1 MSLVNL
7 SKVRASR
14 VMGIDCSTHSLA
26 FCVYYNRKPEV
37 WGKIYFEGSDVF
49 ARMASAEQRVGAVAE
64 NFHVDYIVFE
74 SAILAK
80 VANADTTIKL
90 AMVYGI
96 CIAKLMKTGTKVVTC
111 KPLEWQSFI
120 GNPNFKPV
128 EKAAVKKQFPNYSA
142 GWYQQKIRS
151 MRKQKTMDFFN
162 KRFPL
167 MKLNDDDVGD
177 ACGLAYYGYNKL
189 TTRG

>member
-1 MSLVNL
+1 MNLSDL
-7 SKVRASR
+7 SKVKASR
-14 VMGIDCSTHSLA
+14 VMGIDCSTHSMA

-37 WGKIYFEGSDVF
+37 WGKILFEGSDVF
-49 ARMASAEQRVGAVAE
+49 ARMASAEQRVGAVAQ

-96 CIAKLMKTGTKVVTC
+96 CIAKLMKTGTKVVTV
-111 KPLEWQSFI
+111 KPLEWQAFL
-120 GNPNFKPV
+120 GNPNFKPA
-128 EKAAVKKQFPNYSA
+128 EKAAVKKEFPIHSA

-151 MRKQKTMDFFN
+151 LRKQKTMDFFN
-162 KRFPL
+162 TKFPM
-167 MKLNDDDVGD
+167 MKLTDDDVGD
-177 ACGLAYYGYNKL
+177 SVGLAYYGYYKL
-189 TTRG
+189 TTRT